1 MLGQQEGRDDLRAD
15 GPIQRV
21 QGKLRQ
27 QLVGATDVGSRADQ
41 VVHRTGFFKQPLH
54 LRFAR
59 HIHLMQAGRAKRPQR
74 LARRIKFVAG
84 SAHDQHLAMQ
94 AQQLCTD
101 GQPHAGATADDH
113 DALSRKTVTHAHLLE
128 NRARRNV

>member
-1 MLGQQEGRDDLRAD
+1 MLGQQDGRDDLRAD

-74 LARRIKFVAG
+74 LARRIKRSNCA
-84 SAHDQHLAMQ
+84 L
-94 AQQLCTD
+94 
-101 GQPHAGATADDH
+101 TASPMPE
-113 DALSRKTVTHAHLLE
+113 LPPTTTTRCP
-128 NRARRNV
+128 ARRLPMLISLKIVIGSLE